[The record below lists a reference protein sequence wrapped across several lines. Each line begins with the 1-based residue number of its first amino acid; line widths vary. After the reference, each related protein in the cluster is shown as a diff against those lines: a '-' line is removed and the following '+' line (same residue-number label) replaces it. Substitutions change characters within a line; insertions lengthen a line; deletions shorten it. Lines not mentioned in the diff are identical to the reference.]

1 MKTISILGA
10 SGYAGGEIL
19 RILINHPGVKI
30 KQVTSRQFAGQPV
43 SLAHPNLRKLTDL
56 VFIRPDQLESCDVLF
71 VALPNG
77 ASMDLMMGLSK
88 KAKKIIDLGADFR
101 LHKSQVFE
109 SWYRKKHTSPHL
121 LDKFVYGI
129 AELHRSEIA
138 KSSFIAC
145 AGCEATVS
153 ILALYPL
160 VKHHLIEPNIIID
173 AKMSSSQAGIKPTFS
188 SHHPERAG
196 SVRSYMP
203 TGHRHTA
210 EIVQELSP
218 FLKNVSIAISATAI
232 DMVRGLLVTIH
243 TVPKKKI
250 MEKDVWKA
258 YRSEYRDEQFIR
270 IVKELQGI
278 YRYPEPKLLQGTN
291 FCDIGFEMDTITN
304 RLVVIAAIDN
314 LVKGTAG
321 QAVQAL
327 NIMLGIPEK
336 TGLEFPGLHPI

>member
-19 RILINHPGVKI
+19 RILINNPGVKI
-30 KQVTSRQFAGQPV
+30 KQVTSRQFSGQPV

-160 VKHHLIEPNIIID
+160 
-173 AKMSSSQAGIKPTFS
+173 
-188 SHHPERAG
+188 
-196 SVRSYMP
+196 
-203 TGHRHTA
+203 
-210 EIVQELSP
+210 
-218 FLKNVSIAISATAI
+218 
-232 DMVRGLLVTIH
+232 
-243 TVPKKKI
+243 
-250 MEKDVWKA
+250 
-258 YRSEYRDEQFIR
+258 
-270 IVKELQGI
+270 
-278 YRYPEPKLLQGTN
+278 
-291 FCDIGFEMDTITN
+291 
-304 RLVVIAAIDN
+304 
-314 LVKGTAG
+314 
-321 QAVQAL
+321 
-327 NIMLGIPEK
+327 
-336 TGLEFPGLHPI
+336 